1 MGPHPCALLCCACV
15 SGAASRR
22 HMGAGGPRGLQGC
35 LCLLGFLRR
44 PSNSLGAVPS
54 FRKALFGL
62 SQSLA
67 RGRSPSR
74 RAAAFGAGS
83 GPGVTARSA
92 NGSWSRSITSSAG
105 APIGCVLPR
114 PLPSCF
120 RLALFGAPIGCVRS
134 RPLPSRFRLALL
146 DVPAACAGPGG
157 GGGAV
162 PAERGLVPKRSG
174 RSC

>member
-1 MGPHPCALLCCACV
+1 MHSCAVRVPREL
-15 SGAASRR
+15 
-22 HMGAGGPRGLQGC
+22 PRGATWAQADQEAFRDVSVCLVSYDVLQTPSEP
-35 LCLLGFLRR
+35 FL
-44 PSNSLGAVPS
+44 PSGKLS
-54 FRKALFGL
+54 GL

-83 GPGVTARSA
+83 GPGVTARPA

-120 RLALFGAPIGCVRS
+120 RLALFGALIGCVRS